1 MLSDCF
7 HYFKR
12 DVSKIEL
19 PNQFDYPHYYK
30 PHELA
35 ILASLELQNELS
47 SIEFCHNFGLDGT
60 DSTMPIGKM
69 FGVLVVKNNDEK
81 IGYLRGFSGKIGES
95 NWHQGFVPPIF
106 DLLEQNS
113 FFKKEEN
120 EINDLNHKI
129 EEYENSERYLC
140 LKNDFISTE
149 NLTQKSLF
157 EFRQFLKTK
166 KKEREKI
173 RVDEKTKLRD
183 SDYSLLIEKLKIES
197 ISQQLEY
204 KRLSRDLNVKLEEL
218 KKELQNVEIEINNL
232 KILRKKKSNELQN
245 KIFEHYVFLNQK
257 KVPKSLL
264 SIFKETVFERP
275 PAGAGEC
282 AAPKLLNFAFQHN
295 LIPICMAEFWWGKS
309 PESEIRVH
317 RQYYS
322 ACKGKCEPILKHML
336 SESNIS
342 ANPLLIQN
350 DIDELEILYEDEWI
364 ISVNKPNDFL
374 SVPGKILSDSIL
386 TRLKIKYPEATGPLL
401 LHRLDMSTSGILL
414 ASKTKE
420 VHQQI
425 QNQFFK
431 RSIMKKYIALLDGE
445 LSNHEGEINLP
456 LIGDFTDRPKQKVC
470 MNIGKKSKTIYKVIE
485 KKNGKTLVEFIPI
498 TGRTHQLRVH
508 SAHYLGLNCPIVGD
522 DLYGSRNT
530 RLFLHAS
537 ELLFYHPVLK
547 KNIHI
552 KSSPSFDI

>member
-1 MLSDCF
+1 
-7 HYFKR
+7 
-12 DVSKIEL
+12 
-19 PNQFDYPHYYK
+19 
-30 PHELA
+30 
-35 ILASLELQNELS
+35 
-47 SIEFCHNFGLDGT
+47 
-60 DSTMPIGKM
+60 
-69 FGVLVVKNNDEK
+69 
-81 IGYLRGFSGKIGES
+81 
-95 NWHQGFVPPIF
+95 
-106 DLLEQNS
+106 
-113 FFKKEEN
+113 
-120 EINDLNHKI
+120 
-129 EEYENSERYLC
+129 
-140 LKNDFISTE
+140 
-149 NLTQKSLF
+149 
-157 EFRQFLKTK
+157 
-166 KKEREKI
+166 
-173 RVDEKTKLRD
+173 
-183 SDYSLLIEKLKIES
+183 
-197 ISQQLEY
+197 
-204 KRLSRDLNVKLEEL
+204 
-218 KKELQNVEIEINNL
+218 
-232 KILRKKKSNELQN
+232 
-245 KIFEHYVFLNQK
+245 
-257 KVPKSLL
+257 
-264 SIFKETVFERP
+264 
-275 PAGAGEC
+275 
-282 AAPKLLNFAFQHN
+282 
-295 LIPICMAEFWWGKS
+295 
-309 PESEIRVH
+309 
-317 RQYYS
+317 
-322 ACKGKCEPILKHML
+322 ML

-342 ANPLLIQN
+342 SNPLLIQN